1 MLLDSNPNAAFLRLQ
16 SSPKGISVAEAAN
29 RLANS
34 QSATSTHTRDT
45 DLRLVLRQF
54 KSPLVLLLLVA
65 MSISAT
71 LGDRLDAIIV
81 FAVIAMSTLMGF
93 WQERR
98 AAHTLAALLKVIQTH
113 TSVLR
118 DDVVIDVP
126 SDQIVA
132 GDVVVLNAGDAIP
145 GDGLILD
152 AKDLFVDESV
162 LTGESYPAEKEA
174 FSAKSN
180 NPPESTKSNFVYEG
194 THVISGTARV
204 IVARTGSTTELG
216 KISDHLRAQMPE
228 TNFETRPFAD
238 SW

>member
-1 MLLDSNPNAAFLRLQ
+1 
-16 SSPKGISVAEAAN
+16 
-29 RLANS
+29 
-34 QSATSTHTRDT
+34 
-45 DLRLVLRQF
+45 
-54 KSPLVLLLLVA
+54 

-98 AAHTLAALLKVIQTH
+98 AAHTLAALLKVIQNH

-126 SDQIVA
+126 SDQIVT

-180 NPPESTKSNFVYEG
+180 NPSESTKSNFVYEG

-204 IVARTGSTTELG
+204 IVARTGSATELG